1 MAAAK
6 TLRPG
11 HSAAELSATAAFPGR
26 SDGEIDGGA
35 LVETKAVPVMPLAL
49 VAALA
54 DLSSEPAV
62 VVGLALKL
70 TRPAFPAPITAIVG
84 TENVESF
91 R

>member
-1 MAAAK
+1 
-6 TLRPG
+6 
-11 HSAAELSATAAFPGR
+11 
-26 SDGEIDGGA
+26 
-35 LVETKAVPVMPLAL
+35 MPLAL

-70 TRPAFPAPITAIVG
+70 TWPAFPAPITAIVG
-84 TENVESF
+84 TENVEGF